1 MADEDVTVYQ
11 HTNPD
16 EPVPVGPLTPVT
28 GVDVTDA
35 PDISVNDQATL
46 DQETPSTGIV
56 VPDTP
61 ETTALSGA
69 KTYDELAS
77 LRSTTPEQD
86 YTGYE
91 TPTGVPDATAGE
103 TFMTPET
110 TVAGQ
115 LESIL
120 KKGSPLQTL
129 AETRANEQASA
140 LGMMSSSAGI
150 GASQRA
156 LYDEALKVATPD
168 AASATAF
175 KQSEQQLINQQTQIE
190 TEAQVSGALTVAK
203 AKIADRQKAIDDS
216 FKIKLSGLDKE
227 TEAQMINL
235 KGQWDEQFKV
245 LDANLTRELKR
256 LEIDA
261 NVETMI
267 MNQANEAI
275 NTYQISIQN
284 LLANEE
290 FLNDTSAPGVR
301 DAVFNDMF
309 VTVVGGLKFAAQAS
323 GVYDTEYAGFLDNL
337 ADSMQ
342 WN

>member
-129 AETRANEQASA
+129 AETRANDFVEAEASRI
-140 LGMMSSSAGI
+140 MKSSLETKLKELKNHLDSLVV
-150 GASQRA
+150 GAN
-156 LYDEALKVATPD
+156 P
-168 AASATAF
+168 
-175 KQSEQQLINQQTQIE
+175 QSN
-190 TEAQVSGALTVAK
+190 SK
-203 AKIADRQKAIDDS
+203 NDSKKISRM
-216 FKIKLSGLDKE
+216 IKLLNKKFDNRASSKELVEIEQGELLDDYLDSVTDCYDNAE
-227 TEAQMINL
+227 QWL
-235 KGQWDEQFKV
+235 KDDIRLLNEVDNYNVQVDPNWPV
-245 LDANLTRELKR
+245 LE
-256 LEIDA
+256 
-261 NVETMI
+261 
-267 MNQANEAI
+267 
-275 NTYQISIQN
+275 
-284 LLANEE
+284 
-290 FLNDTSAPGVR
+290 
-301 DAVFNDMF
+301 
-309 VTVVGGLKFAAQAS
+309 GG
-323 GVYDTEYAGFLDNL
+323 
-337 ADSMQ
+337 M
-342 WN
+342 